1 MCVYI
6 DVVYRRVD
14 ISNMYTHIYMY
25 ISQYRGSFWG
35 WGDRA
40 SHHFGTALALTL
52 DEKQPADKLIDKT
65 LQALA
70 DTIVEAW

>member
-1 MCVYI
+1 MCV
-6 DVVYRRVD
+6 D
-14 ISNMYTHIYMY
+14 INSMYTHIYTCKNHN
-25 ISQYRGSFWG
+25 SG

-52 DEKQPADKLIDKT
+52 DEKQPPGKLIDQT

-70 DTIVEAW
+70 DTIVEAR